1 MRHAF
6 ILASAIAKSSQHNQS
21 QLGPRKM
28 TPHPVD
34 ALLGIMWMEANEDGS
49 DGGPV
54 TAAKLCSKPVETPD
68 SAQLFFVTS
77 KGQDLKGRC

>member
-1 MRHAF
+1 
-6 ILASAIAKSSQHNQS
+6 
-21 QLGPRKM
+21 M

-34 ALLGIMWMEANEDGS
+34 ALLGIMWMEANEDGR

-68 SAQLFFVTS
+68 SLSSFLWLARDRT
-77 KGQDLKGRC
+77 